1 MEKRYILD
9 PLKFMSVTQNLIQ
22 SAKNAKSAK
31 AAKFSN
37 SANMLYITAKSA
49 SLYQLNKRQN

>member
-31 AAKFSN
+31 AAKFSK
-37 SANMLYITAKSA
+37 SANMLYITAKSG
-49 SLYQLNKRQN
+49 SLYQ